1 MMANVHDAVSSQKD
15 KSNVGCGV
23 PDTEVMSTVEPKD
36 INGCKV
42 FMHFAERENPQVQVS
57 IANLLIEAFLKR
69 RETA

>member
-1 MMANVHDAVSSQKD
+1 MMANVHDSVSSQKD
-15 KSNVGCGV
+15 KSNVGCTA
-23 PDTEVMSTVEPKD
+23 PDPEVMSSMEPKD

-42 FMHFAERENPQVQVS
+42 FMHFAAQENPQVQVS

>member
-1 MMANVHDAVSSQKD
+1 MITSTHDAVSSQKD
-15 KSNVGCGV
+15 KSNVGCCV
-23 PDTEVMSTVEPKD
+23 PNRELMSSVEPKE

-42 FMHFAERENPQVQVS
+42 FLHFTEHENPQVQVS

>member
-1 MMANVHDAVSSQKD
+1 MITSTHDAVSSQKD
-15 KSNVGCGV
+15 KSNVGCCF
-23 PDTEVMSTVEPKD
+23 PNREVTSTVEPKE

-42 FMHFAERENPQVQVS
+42 FMHFAEQENPRVQVS